1 MNGLRGK
8 RVLITGAYQ
17 GIGRAVTQRFLEEGA
32 AVFMTDKAPASSLHE
47 VEQLLNGQFPGKV
60 ASAHLDVAVESE
72 IVEIVKRAALQMGGI
87 DILINNAG
95 VNHQSPS
102 HEFQAADFDRVL
114 SINLRG
120 AFLCSREV
128 LKQFLVQGFGVI
140 VNNSSCHEIIPKPEF
155 VAYAISKAGMGSL
168 TRSLALEYAG
178 RGIRVNAVA
187 PGATVT
193 PLNASWTED
202 RAKRETVEAH
212 IPLGRAAEP
221 AEIAAAFA
229 FLASSDARYM
239 TGQTL
244 FVDGGLTLYA
254 DFRDNWA
261 S

>member
-1 MNGLRGK
+1 
-8 RVLITGAYQ
+8 
-17 GIGRAVTQRFLEEGA
+17 
-32 AVFMTDKAPASSLHE
+32 MTDKAPASSLRE
-47 VEQLLNGQFPGKV
+47 VEQQLDGPFPGKV
-60 ASAHLDVAVESE
+60 ASAHLDVADERE
-72 IVEIVKRAALQMGGI
+72 IVDVVKRAALEMGGI
-87 DILINNAG
+87 DVLINNAG

-128 LKQFLVQGFGVI
+128 LKKFLVQGFGVI

-193 PLNASWTED
+193 PLNASWTDDSVKRKAVED
-202 RAKRETVEAH
+202 H

-254 DFRDNWA
+254 DFRDTWA